1 MRLTRWVTMGETGIE
16 RLDRFMGMTVSEI
29 RAKLQAADAA
39 ELAALERSLA
49 ADERKGVRQAVE
61 TARRRVEAQAAEEA
75 RLESLYAFEQSLLPE
90 GSPGIIVGL
99 DEVGRG
105 AVAGPLAVGAVV
117 LPSDARIAGLNDS
130 KQIKPDHRE
139 QIAAEI
145 ERLAL
150 ACVVEYIPPADIDRD
165 GMSTSLRR
173 AFAGALAQIEATGI
187 QVDLVLVDGN
197 PLHIDPREKNVVKG
211 DSKCASIAAAS
222 IVAKVKRDALMAG
235 IAPEYPAYL
244 FDVNKGY
251 ASPQHIEA
259 IRACG
264 LSDMHRRSFCRS
276 FMQEQLF

>member
-1 MRLTRWVTMGETGIE
+1 
-16 RLDRFMGMTVSEI
+16 MGMTVTEI
-29 RAKLQAADAA
+29 RAKLLLADSA
-39 ELAALERSLA
+39 EFAALERSLA
-49 ADERKGVRQAVE
+49 ADERKGVRLALQA
-61 TARRRVEAQAAEEA
+61 ARRRLEAQAAEES
-75 RLESLYAFEQSLLPE
+75 RLSALYAFEQALLPG
-90 GSPGIIVGL
+90 GSPGAIVGL

-117 LPSDARIAGLNDS
+117 LPSGIRIAGLNDS
-130 KQIKPDHRE
+130 KQIKPGIRA

-150 ACVVEYIPPADIDRD
+150 ACVVEYVSAADIDRD
-165 GMSTSLRR
+165 GMSASLRR
-173 AFAGALAQIEATGI
+173 AFAGALSRVETAGVK
-187 QVDLVLVDGN
+187 VDLVLVDGN
-197 PLHIDPREKNVVKG
+197 PLNIDPREKNVVKG

-235 IAPEYPAYL
+235 IAPEYPAYR